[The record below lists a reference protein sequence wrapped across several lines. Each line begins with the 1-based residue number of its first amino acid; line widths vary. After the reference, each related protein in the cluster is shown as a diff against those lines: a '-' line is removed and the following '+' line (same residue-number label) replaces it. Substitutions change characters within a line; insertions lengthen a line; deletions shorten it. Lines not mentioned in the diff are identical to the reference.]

1 MFSSKSE
8 FVKRDRLKFRLNVNE
23 FWILF
28 VMREKAKYYFVMRE
42 KAKYYFVMREKA
54 KYYYV
59 PEFYKGA
66 KQRHIFKLLRASL
79 LRQVVP
85 IPG

>member
-28 VMREKAKYYFVMRE
+28 VMREKT
-42 KAKYYFVMREKA
+42 

-59 PEFYKGA
+59 TEFYEGA
-66 KQRHIFKLLRASL
+66 KQCHIFKLLRASL
-79 LRQVVP
+79 LKQVVP
-85 IPG
+85 MLS

>member
-1 MFSSKSE
+1 MIASVTWQNTLALMVNTISSAKGN
-8 FVKRDRLKFRLNVNE
+8 RMDMTNE
-23 FWILF
+23 FWIL
-28 VMREKAKYYFVMRE
+28 FVMRE

-85 IPG
+85 MPG

>member
-23 FWILF
+23 FWIL
-28 VMREKAKYYFVMRE
+28 FVMRE

-85 IPG
+85 MPG

>member
-28 VMREKAKYYFVMRE
+28 VMREKAKYY
-42 KAKYYFVMREKA
+42 
-54 KYYYV
+54 
-59 PEFYKGA
+59 EFYKGA

-85 IPG
+85 MPG

>member
-23 FWILF
+23 LWIL
-28 VMREKAKYYFVMRE
+28 
-42 KAKYYFVMREKA
+42 FVMREKA

-66 KQRHIFKLLRASL
+66 KQHHIFKLLRASL

-85 IPG
+85 MPG

>member
-8 FVKRDRLKFRLNVNE
+8 FVKRDRLKFRLKFRLNVNE
-23 FWILF
+23 FWIL
-28 VMREKAKYYFVMRE
+28 
-42 KAKYYFVMREKA
+42 FVMREKA

-85 IPG
+85 MPG

>member
-28 VMREKAKYYFVMRE
+28 VMREKAKYY
-42 KAKYYFVMREKA
+42 
-54 KYYYV
+54 YV

-66 KQRHIFKLLRASL
+66 KQRHILKLLRASL

-85 IPG
+85 MPGRLLGHVGFFLFSTMMVVFVF

>member
-8 FVKRDRLKFRLNVNE
+8 FVKRDRLKFHLNVNE

-28 VMREKAKYYFVMRE
+28 VMC
-42 KAKYYFVMREKA
+42 EKA

-66 KQRHIFKLLRASL
+66 KQ
-79 LRQVVP
+79 
-85 IPG
+85 